1 VCKDVEEG
9 IVWVRADTSKWNT
22 MPSLSDHEAFGA
34 AMAVRV
40 KRKLGELGVGKE
52 EGGERKR
59 MDGVYL
65 F

>member
-1 VCKDVEEG
+1 
-9 IVWVRADTSKWNT
+9 
-22 MPSLSDHEAFGA
+22 
-34 AMAVRV
+34 MAVRV

>member
-1 VCKDVEEG
+1 
-9 IVWVRADTSKWNT
+9 
-22 MPSLSDHEAFGA
+22 MPSLSDHEGFGA

-52 EGGERKR
+52 EEGERKR

>member
-1 VCKDVEEG
+1 
-9 IVWVRADTSKWNT
+9 VWVRADTSKWNT